1 MVKNL
6 KIYNCPACNNEG
18 KLKFSQNIEKD
29 LFTNTT
35 FSSRKNPELMHHDLY
50 QCGNCE
56 TLFTNDPFDY
66 DELIHEYRKAG
77 YDSNLEAE
85 FAARTYV
92 KLCTKFINTK
102 VESVLDVGTGNGSF
116 LYELEKT
123 WNDTKLVGLEPSL
136 SAIKKLTTSAVEIY
150 PHSLEE
156 AKFDYKFDLVT
167 CFQTIEHVINPQAW
181 VNRFS
186 DLLTEKGLVSIT
198 CHNHKS
204 VVNRIMGK
212 KSPIFDIEHLQ
223 IFTKK
228 GIRNLFEKNGF
239 EIIQLDSY
247 RNNYPLSYWIKVSPL
262 QKGIKKLLLRSNLAK
277 IKLPINV
284 GNIYLLGRKL

>member
-6 KIYNCPACNNEG
+6 KMHNNEG

-92 KLCTKFINTK
+92 KLCTKLINTK

-123 WNDTKLVGLEPSL
+123 WNDTKLV
-136 SAIKKLTTSAVEIY
+136 
-150 PHSLEE
+150 
-156 AKFDYKFDLVT
+156 
-167 CFQTIEHVINPQAW
+167 
-181 VNRFS
+181 
-186 DLLTEKGLVSIT
+186 
-198 CHNHKS
+198 
-204 VVNRIMGK
+204 
-212 KSPIFDIEHLQ
+212 
-223 IFTKK
+223 
-228 GIRNLFEKNGF
+228 
-239 EIIQLDSY
+239 
-247 RNNYPLSYWIKVSPL
+247 
-262 QKGIKKLLLRSNLAK
+262 
-277 IKLPINV
+277 
-284 GNIYLLGRKL
+284 